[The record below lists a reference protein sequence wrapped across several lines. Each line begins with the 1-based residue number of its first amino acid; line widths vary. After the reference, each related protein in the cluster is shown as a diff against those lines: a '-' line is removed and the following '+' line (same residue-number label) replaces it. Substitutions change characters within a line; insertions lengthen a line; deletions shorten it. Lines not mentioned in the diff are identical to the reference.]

1 MRRRLVI
8 EAVMLAIYGEML
20 VPERDVD
27 YLVPYS
33 TIQEL
38 YELRESKEPIM
49 PDPGDEAHVRKK
61 IDELIAFTEEPF
73 NRKKLERALS
83 MPWAQS
89 SPLPLNDK
97 VSLIIVYAVENAEY
111 GEQFDPI
118 ETDLILTALREK
130 APMLTD
136 QPELTEKLIEAEIP
150 VQVYDLEDFEY
161 AVEGDSL
168 EL

>member
-20 VPERDVD
+20 VPDRDVE

-49 PDPGDEAHVRKK
+49 PESDDEIHVRTK
-61 IDELIAFTEEPF
+61 INELINMTEEPF
-73 NRKKLERALS
+73 NRKKIERALS
-83 MPWAQS
+83 VPWAKS
-89 SPLPLNDK
+89 SPLPLNSK
-97 VSLIIVYAVENAEY
+97 VTLTIIYAVENAEY

-118 ETDLILTALREK
+118 ETDLILTSLHEK
-130 APMLTD
+130 VPMLTD
-136 QPELTEKLIEAEIP
+136 QPEFVDRLIEAEVP
-150 VQVYDLEDFEY
+150 VQVYDMDDFEY
-161 AVEGDSL
+161 AVEGD
-168 EL
+168 